1 MHVVDKHGFPRN
13 YDFFVV
19 NDGMDNRRSMLRSN
33 NDRSHHKSTP
43 MDVQR
48 TDKSNIPQGLDSA
61 AATEMTGFSSAPG
74 IVQTQSAGSHCV
86 DLGGKDIDNITKAMS
101 SLKFLP
107 PSVRFGRGG
116 GRSGF
121 AKQ

>member
-1 MHVVDKHGFPRN
+1 
-13 YDFFVV
+13 
-19 NDGMDNRRSMLRSN
+19 
-33 NDRSHHKSTP
+33 

-74 IVQTQSAGSHCV
+74 IVQTTQSAGSHGV
-86 DLGGKDIDNITKAMS
+86 DLGGRDIDNITKAMS